1 MTTAKLF
8 KAVLKKLLKGTR
20 GLVEGVVGAVTPFN
34 GFYVHRFS
42 QIKNI
47 RHHFG
52 VYAKFKLF

>member
-1 MTTAKLF
+1 M
-8 KAVLKKLLKGTR
+8 
-20 GLVEGVVGAVTPFN
+20 GAVTPFN